1 MTTNPFAQLE
11 TSLEEIRLKLD
22 YLASEPKQAEFLTV
36 QQACQLLNISK
47 STIYKRTMNSE
58 IPFYKH
64 GKKLIFNRLELI
76 NYISQHRNHK
86 PVFQGVTIE
95 R

>member
-1 MTTNPFAQLE
+1 MTNPFAQLE

-58 IPFYKH
+58 IPFYK
-64 GKKLIFNRLELI
+64 LNI
-76 NYISQHRNHK
+76 
-86 PVFQGVTIE
+86 PVKVRQ
-95 R
+95 